1 MLLTLDGQGHFYT
14 VSKKGLILHQY
25 ERSDKNQH
33 FSFSGNLW
41 SENPKRYIFEFCY
54 FFQQLFHCVTQ
65 TELVLVNEW

>member
-1 MLLTLDGQGHFYT
+1 MLLTLDGQGHLYT

-41 SENPKRYIFEFCY
+41 SENPNRYIFEFCY
-54 FFQQLFHCVTQ
+54 FFQQLFHYVTQ